1 MSDSVIL
8 HESRPFLPDVFIH
21 RYGTPS
27 LGYAFEKW
35 LSPGTPRAYLQRL
48 LSRQKL
54 LAL

>member
-27 LGYAFEKW
+27 LGYGLGKVVESW
-35 LSPGTPRAYLQRL
+35 YSTGIPPTTP
-48 LSRQKL
+48 K
-54 LAL
+54 